1 MTPRPCPCPQ
11 CTHQRTQE
19 RDGNFTLYDTTRVLV
34 SEHFAEF
41 HRAIDRAT
49 HQPWNAVPW
58 QLFDPRGRLAAHN
71 PTAGAPQ

>member
-1 MTPRPCPCPQ
+1 MPKRPLPAG
-11 CTHQRTQE
+11 TQSVS
-19 RDGNFTLYDTTRVLV
+19 RQVGGNDFTLYDTTRVLV